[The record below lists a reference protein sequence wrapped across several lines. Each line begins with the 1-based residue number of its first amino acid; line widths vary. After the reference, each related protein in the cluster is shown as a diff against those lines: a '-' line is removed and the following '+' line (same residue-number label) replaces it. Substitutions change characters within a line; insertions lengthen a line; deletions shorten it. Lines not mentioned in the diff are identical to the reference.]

1 MRNLIKSMK
10 RILILL
16 FLVIYPLIGFSK
28 TLITSASQVGNTSSI
43 TVNWGETD
51 VTINPPSVSLNRYQ
65 IKYKPLGGSEISI
78 DNISNSLRTFTLT
91 GLDLGST
98 YEIELI
104 EVIRVNLPY
113 SPYNLLPYFDIAI
126 GSGLSIVPTNAAPIA
141 VCNALT
147 VSVGDNCT
155 VTIAAEQIGAGSSDP
170 NGDAI
175 TYAINSSGVFGV
187 GIYPVSL
194 TVTDIHNVSNTCLTT
209 LTVVDSQAPKVLL
222 KDAIVILNAAGVG
235 SLSLSEINAGISDN
249 CEVSKIQVSKT
260 QFGCEDIG
268 DQRVSV
274 MVTDVAGN
282 NTTAMCTVKVMDV
295 TKPNVKAKN
304 VVMNLNF
311 DGFAVLDPKI
321 MDDGTWDLCGSHTL
335 KLSKSV
341 FSCEDVGNNMVTLIA
356 TDASGNES
364 RTTANVEII
373 DAIAP
378 YSTNKNIELS
388 LNANGEAI
396 LNINNPALNIYDV
409 CGIKYIVF
417 SKEKLTCEIKTNV
430 VGITATDKNNNIG
443 KFDVT
448 VTLKDL
454 IFPEIKTKPIN
465 IYLDKDGKASLTP
478 NMINDGSS
486 DNCKIDTMYLSKNSF
501 NCENIGKDT
510 VIFYAK
516 DSYGNISMKK
526 ESITVIDSISPII
539 KTKEIALTLN
549 DFGKAQIK
557 VEDIENGSTDNCG
570 IKTKTLSKTE
580 FDCSNIGNVEL
591 LYTVEDKNGNISKKI
606 LIINITETIKPSLK
620 LKENITLNL
629 DKDGFLKLTEGQ
641 IIAVATDN
649 CGIKQIS
656 FSIDNFSCSNLGK
669 NQIVVSLTD
678 NSGNI
683 STATTDI
690 NVIDSQ
696 GVCLCSYAMLASES
710 IEIDGSNL
718 EYGGLGTYQ
727 AGKKIILKNTT
738 YGLSN
743 VFAKSDILQADN
755 QPSMVIK
762 GIAPSPLPYEPNE
775 EWDNKN
781 LKVKNG
787 KQLDFGSK
795 FFGKVKIGK
804 NATLTFTGTG
814 DLYFKTLKIKK
825 GGKLNFEQTAKVHIK
840 SYIRLAEEITIN
852 ESQENVKVF
861 VSKNVGIDKGSQINA
876 YLHSQE
882 GIDIK
887 AADEDKKTKINGL
900 LIANKIK
907 SGANVILL
915 GQPTDCSNI
924 LVTSNLSDSLIAENG
939 ESSET
944 LKEEALII
952 EPSNARVIFG
962 PNPATEY
969 VNITLP
975 YTIAEEKVK
984 IIVRDSQGRQ
994 VRTQESMIDNIKNLL
1009 QIDLRKLQ
1017 TGLYFIELET
1027 KIDRQMIKLQVL
1039 K

>member
-1 MRNLIKSMK
+1 MFLIFCCFKS
-10 RILILL
+10 
-16 FLVIYPLIGFSK
+16 FSK
-28 TLITSASQVGNTSSI
+28 TLITSVSQVGNTNSMI
-43 TVNWGETD
+43 VNWGETD
-51 VTINPPSVSLNRYQ
+51 VTINPPRVSLNRYQ
-65 IKYKPLGGSEISI
+65 IKYKPIGGSEITI
-78 DNISNSLRTFTLT
+78 DNISNSIRTFTLT

-113 SPYNLLPYFDIAI
+113 SPYNQLPYFDIAL
-126 GSGLSIVPTNAAPIA
+126 GSGLSVVATNAAPIA

-147 VSVGDNCT
+147 VSVGDNCMA
-155 VTIAAEQIGAGSSDP
+155 TITAEQIGAGSSDP

-187 GIYPVSL
+187 GIYPISL
-194 TVTDIHNVSNTCLTT
+194 TVTDTHNVPNTCSTT

-222 KDAIVILNAAGVG
+222 KDAIVTLSASGVG
-235 SLSLSEINAGISDN
+235 LLTLAQINNGISDN
-249 CEVSKIQVSKT
+249 CGVSSIQISKT
-260 QFGCEDIG
+260 QFGCADLG
-268 DQRVSV
+268 FQWVSV
-274 MVTDVAGN
+274 NVKDAAGN
-282 NTTAMCTVKVMDV
+282 TSTSLCKVTVIDV
-295 TKPNVKAKN
+295 SAPQIKARN
-304 VVMNLNF
+304 VVMNLTF
-311 DGFAVLDPKI
+311 DGYAVLDPKN
-321 MDDGTWDLCGSHTL
+321 MDDGTWDLCGSYTL

-341 FSCEDVGNNMVTLIA
+341 FSCEDVGNNTVTLIA

-364 RTTANVEII
+364 RTSANVEII

-378 YSTNKNIELS
+378 YSNTKNIELS
-388 LNANGEAI
+388 VDTNGEAI
-396 LNINNPALNIYDV
+396 LNFTNPSLSIYDV
-409 CGIKYIVF
+409 CGIKSVGF
-417 SKEKLTCEIKTNV
+417 SKEKLTCDSKINV
-430 VGITATDKNNNIG
+430 VGITAIDKNNNIG

-465 IYLDKDGKASLTP
+465 IYLDKEGKATLTP
-478 NMINDGSS
+478 NMINNGSS

-501 NCENIGKDT
+501 SCENIGKDT
-510 VIFYAK
+510 VIFYAR
-516 DSYGNISMKK
+516 DNYGNISMKK
-526 ESITVIDSISPII
+526 ESITVIDSISPNI

-580 FDCSNIGNVEL
+580 FDCSNIGNVEVF
-591 LYTVEDKNGNISKKI
+591 YTVEDKNGNISKKI
-606 LIINITETIKPSLK
+606 LIINITETIKPNLK
-620 LKENITLNL
+620 LKENISLGL
-629 DKDGFLKLTEGQ
+629 DKDGFLKLTESQ
-641 IIAVATDN
+641 IIAAAIDN

-656 FSIDNFSCSNLGK
+656 FSKDNFSCSNLGK

-683 STATTDI
+683 TTATTDI
-690 NVIDSQ
+690 NIIDSQ

-710 IEIDGSNL
+710 IEIDGSTL
-718 EYGGLGTYQ
+718 EFGGLGTYQ

-738 YGLSN
+738 YGVIN

-755 QPSMVIK
+755 QPSLVIK

-775 EWDNKN
+775 ERDNKN

-840 SYIRLAEEITIN
+840 SYIRLADEITIN

-861 VSKNVGIDKGSQINA
+861 VSKNVGIGMGSHINA
-876 YLHSQE
+876 YLHSLS

-887 AADEDKKTKINGL
+887 AANSDNKTIINGL
-900 LIANKIK
+900 LIGSKIK
-907 SGANVILL
+907 SGTNVILK
-915 GQPTDCSNI
+915 GQPTDCNNI
-924 LVTSNLSDSLIAENG
+924 LLTSNLSDSLIAEMG
-939 ESSET
+939 EYSET
-944 LKEEALII
+944 KREEAII
-952 EPSNARVIFG
+952 AEPSNDGVKFG

-975 YTIAEEKVK
+975 YTIGEEKVK
-984 IIVRDSQGRQ
+984 IMVRDSQGRQ
-994 VRTQESMIDNIKNLL
+994 VRTQDSVIDNTKNHL

-1017 TGLYFIELET
+1017 AGLYFIELAIKNE
-1027 KIDRQMIKLQVL
+1027 KRMIKLQVL